1 MNSHHSHG
9 SLFDTTFFWTRVFW
23 IVTMARYT
31 VAMRLLL
38 FLLAPALF
46 AADFTTTIL
55 HVNDTHD
62 RIEPTIIQGKPYG
75 GMARLGT
82 LIKEHRK
89 SDPNAIVL
97 HAGDAFQGTFYFTV
111 YEGLAD
117 LAFLNAMGLD
127 AMAVGNHE
135 FDRGPA
141 ALGTFAANAQFPLL
155 SVNLDVDAEPALKG
169 RFRNSTILTRGRE
182 RIGVVGAITP
192 TLPTISNPGPNVHLR
207 ELLPSIQ
214 AEVDALT
221 KAGVNK
227 IVLLTHVG
235 YAEEQDLARTL
246 HGVDV
251 IVGGHSHTLLGST
264 TAPGW
269 RESSGPYPTV
279 IDNLDG
285 GKTLV
290 VQAWEGEKVL
300 GRLQVTFD
308 SKGRVKKWSDSQP
321 IRVDESITEEPTL
334 KALVAAFQKPIAQQR
349 DRKIGVAET
358 PLGQNTVMGE
368 IIADAML
375 AATAVQKTVAT
386 FMNTG
391 GVRASL
397 EPGDITFG
405 SVIAVQPFNN
415 TLVVM
420 DLTGV
425 QIKQTLEVRAV
436 WVSKGVRYTF
446 DASKPQG
453 SRVSDLTLNGQAV
466 SDGSTY
472 RIVVNNFMA
481 DGGDGFA
488 ALKNSTGYRYDT
500 GLLDVDA
507 LIAYLSEHSPI
518 RATAENRVRRTG
530 N

>member
-1 MNSHHSHG
+1 
-9 SLFDTTFFWTRVFW
+9 
-23 IVTMARYT
+23 
-31 VAMRLLL
+31 MRLLL
-38 FLLAPALF
+38 LLLAPALF

-62 RIEPTIIQGKPYG
+62 RIEPTVIQGKPYG
-75 GMARLGT
+75 GMPRLGT

-117 LAFLNAMGLD
+117 LAFLNAIGLD

-135 FDRGPA
+135 FDRGPT

-169 RFRNSTILTRGRE
+169 KFRNSTILTRGKE

-192 TLPTISNPGPNVHLR
+192 ELPTISNPGPNVHLR
-207 ELLPSIQ
+207 DLVTSIQ
-214 AEVDALT
+214 AEVDSLT
-221 KAGVNK
+221 KSGINK
-227 IVLLTHVG
+227 IILLAHVG
-235 YAEEQDLARTL
+235 YVEEQVLARTL

-251 IVGGHSHTLLGST
+251 IVGGHSHTLLGTT

-269 RESSGPYPTV
+269 REPSGPYPTV
-279 IDNLDG
+279 IDNPDH

-308 SKGRVKKWSDSQP
+308 RKGRVKKWSDSQP
-321 IRVDESITEEPTL
+321 IRVDESIAEDPTL

-349 DRKIGVAET
+349 DRKIGTAEGA
-358 PLGQNTVMGE
+358 LGQNTVMGE

-375 AATAVQKTVAT
+375 AATAPQKTVAAL
-386 FMNTG
+386 MNTG

-405 SVIAVQPFNN
+405 SAIAVQPFNN

-420 DLTGV
+420 DLNGV
-425 QIKQTLEVRAV
+425 QLKQTLEVRPV

-446 DASKPQG
+446 DATKPQG
-453 SRVSDLTLNGQAV
+453 SRVSELTLNAQPV
-466 SDGSTY
+466 SDSATY
-472 RIVVNNFMA
+472 RVVVNNFMA
-481 DGGDGFA
+481 DGGDGFI

-500 GLLDVDA
+500 GLLDIDTLVN
-507 LIAYLSEHSPI
+507 YLGEHSPI
-518 RATAENRVRRTG
+518 GATPENRVRRIG